1 MTLNRYAKRRDQN
14 EPEIVE
20 ALRQAGCEVERRDDY
35 DLHVKRAGKEY
46 RLEVK
51 MPNGKL
57 TRRQQQRADQDVIVV
72 RSVTDAL
79 RAVGLA

>member
-1 MTLNRYAKRRDQN
+1 MPRWAKRRDAN
-14 EPEIVE
+14 EPEIVA
-20 ALRQAGCEVERRDDY
+20 ALRKGGCKVERLDDY

-51 MPNGKL
+51 MPDGKL
-57 TRRQQQRADQDVIVV
+57 TKRQQERADNGVIVV